1 MKVDIGVFYT
11 MREDGSCV
19 TVRFLFCFGCCFGF
33 CFDCTALDVE
43 AKGYRSLIVVHVAWL
58 VEATGNRS
66 SDLSGMFRQPD
77 SYFVKPCSA
86 NMSDHSLMYLRWRQ

>member
-1 MKVDIGVFYT
+1 MHPVPKNENSVKGSVKVDIGVFYT

-43 AKGYRSLIVVHVAWL
+43 AKGYRSSIVVHVA
-58 VEATGNRS
+58 
-66 SDLSGMFRQPD
+66 
-77 SYFVKPCSA
+77 
-86 NMSDHSLMYLRWRQ
+86 